1 VASWNARLHDWTWD
15 DSSMLLE
22 IVEFKLPPGYG
33 EEWRGVSNENIF
45 PPCYQL
51 STLTDCPGSNSVRRL
66 IGDLLVHLM

>member
-1 VASWNARLHDWTWD
+1 MHDWTWD

-33 EEWRGVSNENIF
+33 EEWRVVSNENIF
-45 PPCYQL
+45 PPCYQH